1 MKLTR
6 SEEKIYILID
16 NFIKE
21 NKYSPSIRELC
32 DMLGGR
38 STATVQKHL
47 VNMKLKGFINYQEK
61 QSRTI
66 TLI

>member
-1 MKLTR
+1 MKLTKT
-6 SEEKIYILID
+6 EEKIYYIID

-32 DMLGGR
+32 DILGGR

-47 VNMKLKGFINYQEK
+47 VNMKLKGFINYEYGK
-61 QSRTI
+61 NRTI
-66 TLI
+66 VIL

>member
-6 SEEKIYILID
+6 TEEAIFLLID
-16 NFIKE
+16 DFIKK
-21 NKYSPSIRELC
+21 NKYSPTIRELC

-66 TLI
+66 TIV